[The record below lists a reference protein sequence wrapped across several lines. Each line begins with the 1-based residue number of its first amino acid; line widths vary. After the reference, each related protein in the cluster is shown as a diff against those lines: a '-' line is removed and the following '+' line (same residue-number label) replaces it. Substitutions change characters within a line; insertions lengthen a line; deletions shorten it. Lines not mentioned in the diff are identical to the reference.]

1 MSRFGNSAK
10 TKFLDGFLE
19 ASIYAD
25 HDDLAA
31 RCKFNF
37 SYFDVQ
43 PAGQDFEE
51 WDHGQLKKLLNKL
64 KDYSRESLSHWRAQP
79 VGAAGTVLTIY
90 GAFPM
95 AKSDFKAPQHVPK
108 EAQWGRF
115 RLESAVRLVGFV
127 LPSECSGVV
136 HSVTKQKFDCNTFY
150 VVFLD
155 ANHKF
160 YKTEKK

>member
-1 MSRFGNSAK
+1 MSRFGNSAREQ
-10 TKFLDGFLE
+10 FLGGFLE
-19 ASIYAD
+19 ASLHAD
-25 HDDLAA
+25 HDDLTV

-43 PAGQDFEE
+43 AAGQDFDDWEY
-51 WDHGQLKKLLNKL
+51 GQLVKLLNKL
-64 KDYSRESLSHWRAQP
+64 KEYSRESLSHWRAQP
-79 VGAAGTVLTIY
+79 VGAAGTVLAVY
-90 GAFPM
+90 GDFPKR
-95 AKSDFKAPQHVPK
+95 KSDFEMPQHVPK

-127 LPSECSGVV
+127 LPGACSDKV
-136 HSVTKQKFDCNTFY
+136 HPVTKQKFDCNTFY

-155 ANHKF
+155 AKHKF